1 MPPITRADEI
11 IIRFFTMY
19 CPSRVSP
26 NGNLVKQTS
35 GNSIKGRKV
44 PGICMNNKNIE
55 TLINGF

>member
-1 MPPITRADEI
+1 MTRADEI
-11 IIRFFTMY
+11 IISFFTMY

-44 PGICMNNKNIE
+44 PGICMNNKKIE
-55 TLINGF
+55 TLINGL

>member
-1 MPPITRADEI
+1 MTRADEI

-44 PGICMNNKNIE
+44 PGIWMNNKKIE
-55 TLINGF
+55 TLINGL